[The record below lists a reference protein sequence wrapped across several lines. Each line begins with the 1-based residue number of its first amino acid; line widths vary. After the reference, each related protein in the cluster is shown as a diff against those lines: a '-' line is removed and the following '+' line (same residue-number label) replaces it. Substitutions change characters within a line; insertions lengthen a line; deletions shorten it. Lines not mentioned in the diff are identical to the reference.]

1 MEINKRNRAE
11 LKSFFVK
18 NAIPTEGEFA
28 DLIDGTLNQKDD
40 GIAKLPG
47 SPLTIEASG
56 DGASQKKAISFY
68 KQFSDPNPSWV
79 LSLNPRS
86 DPDNP
91 ATAKPGFSISNAAG
105 SSRFFIDESTGN
117 VGIGTNN
124 PGARLDVR
132 GNIFAGNSDIY
143 FTKTDHNHSAIGN
156 AAGFAAIENARN
168 YDALMILGRAGTTK
182 GRYVRLWDY
191 LQVNGSMDVTGNV
204 GIGVSA
210 PGAKLDINGDIR
222 TNVALISDNPYGAA
236 YASFSHRNQ
245 GTAGHYALLQHS
257 AGETF
262 LNAPAG
268 KNINF
273 RINNA
278 TKMMVNANGSVSINS
293 LASLNVADSFSA
305 RIRCA
310 DFNIGHS
317 SRKGGLGRALVDG
330 ATVLYINY
338 GPDWPGGVRHFGAM
352 AQVSSRKYKE
362 KIVTL
367 SSKEAIDAVKALNP
381 VKFNLKKDKGKRV
394 HIGFIA
400 EETPGLVATEDK
412 AAVINN
418 HILALLTRVVKDQ
431 QLAIAS
437 LEKELGGLKRSPLLS

>member
-1 MEINKRNRAE
+1 MEINKRNRTE

-91 ATAKPGFSISNAAG
+91 TTAKPGFSISNAAG

-117 VGIGTNN
+117 VGIGTVEPKGFHVLLPEGSRGTR
-124 PGARLDVR
+124 PGPGVT
-132 GNIFAGNSDIY
+132 IAGGQS
-143 FTKTDHNHSAIGN
+143 GN
-156 AAGFAAIENARN
+156 ASIELRNAGTGTPYIDFAQDGATDDYDARIRLTAADSLAIEGANLGIGETSPKRKLHIGGGGQVSLAQANSVVTTSQAGIYWHSNNN
-168 YDALMILGRAGTTK
+168 YAIHRTPGPWTNPTFQQLRID
-182 GRYVRLWDY
+182 WDTGIV
-191 LQVNGSMDVTGNV
+191 LAPGTGNNQGYEKSYVEITTGKGLRVSQGTV
-204 GIGVSA
+204 GIGVA
-210 PGAKLDINGDIR
+210 NPGAKLDVNGDIR

-257 AGETF
+257 AGESF

-278 TKMMVNANGSVSINS
+278 TKMMVNANGSVSINA
-293 LASLNVADSFSA
+293 LASLNVADSFYA

-317 SRKGGLGRALVDG
+317 SRKGGLGRA
-330 ATVLYINY
+330 
-338 GPDWPGGVRHFGAM
+338 
-352 AQVSSRKYKE
+352 
-362 KIVTL
+362 
-367 SSKEAIDAVKALNP
+367 
-381 VKFNLKKDKGKRV
+381 
-394 HIGFIA
+394 
-400 EETPGLVATEDK
+400 
-412 AAVINN
+412 
-418 HILALLTRVVKDQ
+418 
-431 QLAIAS
+431 
-437 LEKELGGLKRSPLLS
+437 